1 MPSMLPRSQSMM
13 ISDEALGSIGEALD
27 SRHFRA
33 ALQERLAV
41 LEAISSNS
49 EKIGVH
55 VSGLTLAV
63 CAGMVNAVAF
73 AKFATYVSHVSGS
86 STAIGLRQFGDQP
99 GDVPT
104 PALLVLD
111 FIIGS
116 TLCGLLIP
124 KATLKI
130 GKAPY
135 SSALM
140 MLALIMASPI
150 VLRGHGILGAHLLAL
165 GCGLQNGLCSSWS
178 GNVIRT
184 THMTGTGTDLG
195 LAIGRII
202 ARFLTKRTNFTPEDW
217 EEHTADRNKVI
228 PLASRGA
235 HPSSPCRIHRGR
247 VLGLHRLQRLRDL
260 DAPDARGPVL
270 RPRPRAR
277 HLRSLSGGGGEAVGG
292 PGVAVRAA
300 AERGQRVRAAEER
313 PEQPFQ
319 APRRHQGGGGHAP
332 GRSVA
337 SAR

>member
-1 MPSMLPRSQSMM
+1 MM
-13 ISDEALGSIGEALD
+13 ISDEALASVGEALD

-41 LEAISSNS
+41 IEAVSVDTK

-55 VSGLTLAV
+55 VSGFTLAV

-73 AKFATYVSHVSGS
+73 AGFKNYVSHVSGS
-86 STAIGLRQFGDQP
+86 STAIGLRSYGVQDP
-99 GDVPT
+99 PDVAT

-116 TLCGLLIP
+116 TLCGLIVP

-135 SSALM
+135 SSALIL
-140 MLALIMASPI
+140 LALVMAMPI
-150 VLRGHGILGAHLLAL
+150 FLPQDEYGLLGAHLLAL

-195 LAIGRII
+195 LAMGRII
-202 ARFLTKRTNFTPEDW
+202 SRFLSKRRNFAPEDW

-228 PLASRGA
+228 LMTLLLTDSSAARSWAPSCTLVF
-235 HPSSPCRIHRGR
+235 PSSSTRSSFLRASTAASPSLTPSLSDLRGR
-247 VLGLHRLQRLRDL
+247 
-260 DAPDARGPVL
+260 
-270 RPRPRAR
+270 
-277 HLRSLSGGGGEAVGG
+277 RSTSRWHWRRSSSG
-292 PGVAVRAA
+292 
-300 AERGQRVRAAEER
+300 
-313 PEQPFQ
+313 
-319 APRRHQGGGGHAP
+319 
-332 GRSVA
+332 S
-337 SAR
+337 